1 MKKNKSDEGGERRLL
16 FLGQGDQKKVANG
29 RGLAVQL
36 REKRKQFKGR
46 AGCAVEGQALGRL
59 RWQGK
64 KIIKGE
70 GRPAS
75 VNREREACGRPCSL
89 WFFPTG
95 RGAP

>member
-1 MKKNKSDEGGERRLL
+1 MRVERQRLKAEMAGEMAMRGAAGSVGDDE
-16 FLGQGDQKKVANG
+16 
-29 RGLAVQL
+29 
-36 REKRKQFKGR
+36 
-46 AGCAVEGQALGRL
+46 
-59 RWQGK
+59 GK

-95 RGAP
+95 RGGTLEKKMGLGLGIFLMLSKIVLLPLFELWTSIYR